1 LLLGL
6 GVLAALVGCGGGS
19 RSDRTL
25 ASPPA
30 VAPPATP
37 AAPAVVDER
46 PVLLF
51 VGTSLTAG
59 YGLDQSDAF
68 PAVFQRKLD
77 DAGLGYRVVN
87 AGVSGETSAGALRRM
102 DWLLRQEVAILV
114 LETGAND
121 GLRGQ
126 DPEATRSNIQAIFD
140 RARRQQPPPDLA
152 LVAMET
158 LPNYGAHYRRRF
170 RATYPELAE
179 ANGAVLI
186 PFLLEGV
193 AGDPKLN
200 QADGIHPTADGQKRV
215 AANIWKALEPLL
227 TERKARSAQSR

>member
-1 LLLGL
+1 MLLGL

-19 RSDRTL
+19 RSDRTS
-25 ASPPA
+25 ASPA

-87 AGVSGETSAGALRRM
+87 AGVSG
-102 DWLLRQEVAILV
+102 
-114 LETGAND
+114 
-121 GLRGQ
+121 
-126 DPEATRSNIQAIFD
+126 
-140 RARRQQPPPDLA
+140 
-152 LVAMET
+152 
-158 LPNYGAHYRRRF
+158 
-170 RATYPELAE
+170 
-179 ANGAVLI
+179 
-186 PFLLEGV
+186 
-193 AGDPKLN
+193 
-200 QADGIHPTADGQKRV
+200 
-215 AANIWKALEPLL
+215 
-227 TERKARSAQSR
+227 